1 MLARQLSLGGL
12 FGAWFGAFVIPFD
25 WDRWWQRWPIPCV
38 LGAVVGG
45 ILGCL
50 TTTKI
55 GKICMTSWFVLIV
68 FGAQASIY
76 KIVWRFDNYLILKH
90 HMKIVIMYAATS
102 TYLSQLI
109 NVPKLKAIIFAEFD
123 ANKGPVIRIQMPD
136 FLFDAKRFDTFSNAV
151 IPKPELF
158 HRLIKVNHVENSD
171 GKVYKVIGHPVGI
184 ESDSYARGRYI
195 FNVCFVVDKNS
206 QIDCMYEPMVQKCAA
221 YLTQME
227 KDTRFLSQSQNK
239 LPDLLLEIFKGLNEH
254 GECKIPV
261 TDQTTIYLKLCP
273 SFHGIEPPKVEPYM
287 VPMFTQIPPPN
298 TPNHIPKMDVL
309 SQKICPKVDGV
320 CCIKEIAM
328 LVQIDTDLVM
338 RCVRNLHFYGCLTLI
353 PLFMYANTYVA
364 TEQLHDLYMNA
375 DLIETGMTMKDWCE
389 RMSPR
394 QYNVD
399 ERRAIQF
406 GICHGFVR
414 KLCIYPVSLK
424 KCDMRR
430 IAKLC
435 DGTRSLED
443 LAVIF
448 AISPVKLLEGVRDDG
463 NFVFISK

>member
-1 MLARQLSLGGL
+1 
-12 FGAWFGAFVIPFD
+12 
-25 WDRWWQRWPIPCV
+25 
-38 LGAVVGG
+38 
-45 ILGCL
+45 
-50 TTTKI
+50 
-55 GKICMTSWFVLIV
+55 
-68 FGAQASIY
+68 
-76 KIVWRFDNYLILKH
+76 
-90 HMKIVIMYAATS
+90 MYAATS

-123 ANKGPVIRIQMPD
+123 ADKGPVIRIQIPD

-227 KDTRFLSQSQNK
+227 KDTRFLSQSQSK

-298 TPNHIPKMDVL
+298 TPNHISKMDVL

-364 TEQLHDLYMNA
+364 TEQLHDFYMNT
-375 DLIETGMTMKDWCE
+375 DLIKTGMTMKDWCE

-448 AISPVKLLEGVRDDG
+448 AISPVRLLEAVRDDG